1 MRRDKSLARFEDD
14 RSALTTVRHMITD
27 LEASVPAPVVELPSI
42 RAMTASWGSERQQEI
57 ADEMFDYVGSGLS
70 SIVDD
75 VRDWTGTMR
84 PLIRSV
90 RSAHNRVRPP
100 PFPSR
105 TTDVASPDMAWVTS
119 EASETHWSQNA
130 LEVS

>member
-1 MRRDKSLARFEDD
+1 
-14 RSALTTVRHMITD
+14 MITD
-27 LEASVPAPVVELPSI
+27 IEASVPVIELPSI
-42 RAMTASWGSERQQEI
+42 RAMAARWAAERQQEI
-57 ADEMFDYVGSGLS
+57 ADEMFYYVGSGIS
-70 SIVDD
+70 SMIDD

-90 RSAHNRVRPP
+90 RSAHNHVRPP

-119 EASETHWSQNA
+119 KASETHWSQSA